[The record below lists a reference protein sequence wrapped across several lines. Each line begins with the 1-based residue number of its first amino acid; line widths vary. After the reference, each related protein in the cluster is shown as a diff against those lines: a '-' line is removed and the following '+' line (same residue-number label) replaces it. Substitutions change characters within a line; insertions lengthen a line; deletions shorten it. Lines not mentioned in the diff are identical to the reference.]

1 MLSIAFV
8 PSLGHELIATLPAI
22 PLAAAVAS
30 HPVDMFSLAAP
41 DGLFYCKALSVGSSC
56 DGFTGHVANNQLV
69 FAARPLRRGIADF
82 SVHDVDGSRTC
93 GDKAGVG

>member
-56 DGFTGHVANNQLV
+56 DGHVANNQSF